1 MRTFIANDPEGLY
14 SEPASPTTTVG
25 RPERVAEMKSSRSCD
40 FRQKGS
46 GGADDIVTT
55 ALDGVGHVTEH
66 PPTQPA
72 FRQFTAIIDPG
83 TPGYGAPDITTM
95 PGKQVLVTEL
105 RSGRGHWL
113 RPGWHPTP
121 FGWQKLKD
129 GVF

>member
-1 MRTFIANDPEGLY
+1 M
-14 SEPASPTTTVG
+14 
-25 RPERVAEMKSSRSCD
+25 
-40 FRQKGS
+40 
-46 GGADDIVTT
+46 
-55 ALDGVGHVTEH
+55 TEH

-105 RSGRGHWL
+105 RAGRGHWL

-121 FGWQKLKD
+121 FGWEKLKD